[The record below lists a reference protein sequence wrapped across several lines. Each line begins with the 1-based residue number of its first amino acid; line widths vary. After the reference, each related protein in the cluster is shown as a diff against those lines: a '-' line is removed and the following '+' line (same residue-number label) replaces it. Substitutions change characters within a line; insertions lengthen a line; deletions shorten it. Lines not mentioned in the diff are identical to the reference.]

1 MKTPGAAPADARRRL
16 SRPRVLAAHAV
27 LLMLSLVFMMPFLW
41 LVGTSFKVEEHM
53 MDFPP
58 QWIPRPATAEHYVKA
73 FQSVPLVLFL
83 RNTLFVS
90 AVVVAGTV
98 LSCSLAAYGL
108 AMVRWRGRAV
118 VFAVMLA
125 TMMLP
130 FQVTMIPVF
139 LVFKR
144 LGWVNT
150 FLPLTAP
157 AFLGNAFFIFLLRQ
171 FFLSIPRDLVDAAR
185 VDGCSHG
192 RIYWQIALPLARPA
206 LATVALFTFIAAWN
220 DFMGPLIYLVD
231 ERNYTLSLGLAM
243 FRGQYGTRYG
253 ELMAV
258 STLMTVPIVVLFF
271 FTQKTFIQGIRTTG
285 LKG

>member
-1 MKTPGAAPADARRRL
+1 MGDRDQADARRKL
-16 SRPRVLAAHAV
+16 TRPRAFTAHAA
-27 LLMLSLVFMMPFLW
+27 LLLLSIVFMMPFLW

-58 QWIPRPATAEHYVKA
+58 QWIPQPATTEHYVKA

-83 RNTLFVS
+83 RNTLFIS
-90 AVVVAGTV
+90 AVAVVGTV
-98 LSCSLAAYGL
+98 LSCSLVAYGL
-108 AMVRWRGRAV
+108 AMVRWRGRGI
-118 VFAVMLA
+118 VFGIMLA

-139 LVFKR
+139 LIFKKF
-144 LGWVNT
+144 GWVNT
-150 FLPLTAP
+150 FMPLTMP

-171 FFLSIPRDLVDAAR
+171 FFLTIPRDLIDAAR
-185 VDGCSHG
+185 VDGCSDW

-231 ERNYTLSLGLAM
+231 EHRYTLSLGLAM